1 MALDG
6 TYSGLKASVADW
18 LKRTDLTSNIPD
30 LVKLAEARIA
40 RDFPRR
46 HPPCPVGT
54 DRALDHAIMTA
65 PGSRDPALLAKL
77 DAVAGRVLK
86 PAAG

>member
-1 MALDG
+1 MCSSDLQHG
-6 TYSGLKASVADW
+6 TVDVAKVVAVLKANSGAA
-18 LKRTDLTSNIPD
+18 KR
-30 LVKLAEARIA
+30 LVARIA